1 MGPASELLRPLGAS
15 APFRTDV
22 DGYFLAPLVTVPDV
36 PVNGMLYAQVRAWE
50 AAAVATYEEARGKG
64 GKFGFSQVVFAKP
77 TNPFAKILVPAFKLQ
92 AGLPCHFSG
101 QLAPGAVWPDGS
113 QSFTLQGAAGF
124 RHLIER
130 LSPPKVRFPLL
141 RRAAGQ
147 SSGS

>member
-1 MGPASELLRPLGAS
+1 MGAS

-92 AGLPCHFSG
+92 AGLPFSFSG
-101 QLAPGAVWPDGS
+101 QLGRGRSCRMAPVLHPARRWLGRQFGQCLLSHPYQRDD
-113 QSFTLQGAAGF
+113 TL
-124 RHLIER
+124 
-130 LSPPKVRFPLL
+130 
-141 RRAAGQ
+141 
-147 SSGS
+147 